1 MKDLFFEDIKKQID
15 TKLPKIELTS
25 YYKNIF
31 MGIMRKFSF
40 MYQSINMNKFIILMI
55 ISNSKNIQIPMLL
68 SIYN

>member
-55 ISNSKNIQIPMLL
+55 ISNSKNIQISMLL